1 MADWLIDIPLTF
13 VEGGCLMKRVFSVG
27 LGIVLILSLGACKKK
42 EEKPVPQVAPQAPS
56 FHGPRIAKGET
67 KVIVPDD
74 VKGKWAAVKI
84 LVEDKT
90 AKKTQEYAINLHSD
104 FRLPGTDLKISVE
117 EFIPDFKMNM
127 GTITSASNEPNNSAV
142 GIKVC
147 EGEKEIFKG
156 WLFSKFPTVHP
167 FEHPNYSLTLK
178 EGIERK

>member
-1 MADWLIDIPLTF
+1 MFL
-13 VEGGCLMKRVFSVG
+13 EGGCLMKRVFSLG
-27 LGIVLILSLGACKKK
+27 LGIVLILFLGACKKK

-84 LVEDKT
+84 LVEDKK
-90 AKKTQEYAINLHSD
+90 ARKTQEYTVNLHSD
-104 FRLPGTDLKISVE
+104 FRPPGTDLKISVE

-127 GTITSASNEPNNSAV
+127 GTITSASNEQNNSAV
-142 GIKVC
+142 GIKVF

-167 FEHPNYSLTLK
+167 FEHPDYSLTLK
-178 EGIERK
+178 EGVERKQ